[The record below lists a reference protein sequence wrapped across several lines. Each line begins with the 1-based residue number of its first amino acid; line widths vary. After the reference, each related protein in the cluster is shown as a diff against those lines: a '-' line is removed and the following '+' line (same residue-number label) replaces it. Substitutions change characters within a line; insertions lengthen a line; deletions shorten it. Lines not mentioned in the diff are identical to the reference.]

1 MPEQLENLITV
12 IDELLGP
19 DGCPW
24 DKEQTPQSLCDYLLE
39 ETFELIS
46 AIRTADT
53 QDIKEEMGDVFF
65 LLLFIARLYSEKFT
79 LDEVWKKNA
88 EKMIGRHPHVFGQTK
103 LNSQEELFSN
113 WEKIK
118 RQEKSDGKKSEGTF
132 DSLPAALP
140 PLLKAYRIN
149 SKAARNGF
157 TWTDDK
163 GVGEKLA
170 EEWAEWNQ
178 AVSEGNIAQ
187 SEEEFGDYLF
197 TLAEF
202 ARRHK
207 IKPNTA
213 LDKANHKFLERF
225 KSMENLA
232 FQEGKAL
239 KDLDMT
245 EKQRLWKKIKA
256 TEKQL

>member
-1 MPEQLENLITV
+1 LPEQLKNLIKV
-12 IDELLGP
+12 IDALLGP

-24 DKEQTPQSLCDYLLE
+24 DKEQTPQTLCDYLLE

-65 LLLFIARLYSEKFT
+65 LLLFISRLYSEKFT
-79 LDEVWKKNA
+79 LNDVWKKNTD
-88 EKMIGRHPHVFGQTK
+88 KMVGRHPHVFGQTK

-118 RQEKSDGKKSEGTF
+118 KQEKSADKKNEGTF

-157 TWTDDK
+157 TGVDGK
-163 GVGEKLA
+163 GAGEKLA
-170 EEWAEWNQ
+170 EEWAKWGR
-178 AVSEGNIAQ
+178 AVSEGDPVK
-187 SEEEFGDYLF
+187 SEEEFGDYMF

-202 ARRHK
+202 ARVHK

-213 LDKANHKFLERF
+213 LDKANHKFLKRF
-225 KSMENLA
+225 KAMENLA
-232 FQEGKAL
+232 LQEGKAL
-239 KDLDMT
+239 KDLDMA
-245 EKQRLWKKIKA
+245 EKQRLWDRVKNN
-256 TEKQL
+256 

>member
-65 LLLFIARLYSEKFT
+65 LLLFMARLYSEKFT

-88 EKMIGRHPHVFGQTK
+88 DKMIGRHPHVFGQTK

-113 WEKIK
+113 
-118 RQEKSDGKKSEGTF
+118 
-132 DSLPAALP
+132 
-140 PLLKAYRIN
+140 
-149 SKAARNGF
+149 
-157 TWTDDK
+157 
-163 GVGEKLA
+163 
-170 EEWAEWNQ
+170 
-178 AVSEGNIAQ
+178 
-187 SEEEFGDYLF
+187 
-197 TLAEF
+197 
-202 ARRHK
+202 
-207 IKPNTA
+207 
-213 LDKANHKFLERF
+213 
-225 KSMENLA
+225 
-232 FQEGKAL
+232 
-239 KDLDMT
+239 
-245 EKQRLWKKIKA
+245 
-256 TEKQL
+256 